1 MAGNGRT
8 PGEKTG
14 DGNGPSGSKPSA
26 KTFSCTNCGA
36 SITVRYM
43 GHSLSVV
50 CESCRAVLDARDEN
64 LRIIDTYSKATSA
77 HVPKLALG
85 SRGKLKGRE
94 WEVIGFVVR
103 QDTLSY
109 YAWQEYL
116 LFNPYYG
123 YRWLTLNNGHWSF
136 VTMLKRK
143 PETRGGYYAA
153 KVRTATKYEGNTY
166 KLYYTGS
173 VSVLFVLGEFYWN
186 VKAGSSVNATDYICP
201 PYMLSREGDE
211 YEQVWSQAEYIDA
224 REVEKAFKPEEQ
236 LPRPVG
242 IAPNQPTESKKVTP
256 MVSMLWATFVI
267 ILICLQ
273 SVQMAGARSDRA
285 FAKTYY
291 FVTDEKNPTLTTP
304 VFELVKKKA
313 NLEININA
321 DVDNSWFYVYG
332 ELVNDDNDTTYTF
345 EKTIEYYHGYSGG
358 ESWTEGSRHKN
369 ILISAVPGGKYY
381 MNLYTQSGDYKK
393 KINKY
398 FDIQVVRDVK
408 TFANFFWCL
417 LGISFVPVIL
427 WFRTYSDEVARWSDS
442 DFSPY
447 ASDD

>member
-1 MAGNGRT
+1 MAGSGQSS
-8 PGEKTG
+8 G
-14 DGNGPSGSKPSA
+14 DGISKGPSGAKPSA

-36 SITVRYM
+36 SIVVRYM

-50 CESCRAVLDARDEN
+50 CEHCRAVLDARDEN
-64 LRIIDTYSKATSA
+64 LRIIDTYHKATSS
-77 HVPKLALG
+77 HQPVLALG

-103 QDTLSY
+103 QDALSY

-136 VTMLKRK
+136 VTMVKRK
-143 PETRGGYYAA
+143 PKTGGGYYAA
-153 KVRTATKYEGNTY
+153 NTSTTATFDDKKY
-166 KLYYTGS
+166 KLYYAGKI
-173 VSVLFVLGEFYWN
+173 SVLYVIGEFYWN
-186 VKAGSSVNATDYICP
+186 VRAGSAVTAADYICP

-211 YEQVWSQAEYIDA
+211 NEQVWSQAEYIESK
-224 REVEKAFKPEEQ
+224 EVDDAFKPEAAM
-236 LPRPVG
+236 PRPVG
-242 IAPNQPTESKKVTP
+242 IAPNQPTESKKITP
-256 MVSMLWATFVI
+256 MVSMLWATFVVL
-267 ILICLQ
+267 LICMQ
-273 SVQMAGARSDRA
+273 AVQMSSTRNERA

-291 FVTDEKNPTLTTP
+291 FVTDEKNPPITTP
-304 VFELVKKKA
+304 VFKLEKNKA
-313 NLEININA
+313 NIEIDINA

-332 ELVNDDNDTTYTF
+332 ELVNDDTDLTYTF

-358 ESWTEGSRHKN
+358 ESWHEGSRHKRF
-369 ILISAVPGGKYY
+369 IISSVPGGKYY
-381 MNLYTQSGDYKK
+381 LNLYTQTGDFKK
-393 KINKY
+393 KVNKY
-398 FDIQVVRDVK
+398 FDIKLMRDVK
-408 TFANFFWCL
+408 TYSNFFWCL
-417 LGISFVPVIL
+417 LGLSFVPVIL